1 MSRVTAHSND
11 VRITG
16 GTGGCS
22 YANARAG
29 TCGMAYYPG
38 EPLRVGQ
45 MYSPY
50 YIYRSFLQFDTSVV
64 AAGDTISAAFIGL
77 KVENDQTYTTGDF
90 TINLYAY
97 DWKEVTS
104 LAIATDVFKLDT
116 AGSRVG
122 AAATLMEAASAT
134 AGKGVG
140 AWHTLTWTVA
150 DLAANLINKG
160 VGAYSRFAIRSSE
173 DIANS
178 APTGSEYQRLYSADT
193 STPAAYRPYLDITH
207 QAGGVV
213 RLSRI
218 YADVLNQQPF
228 MPLG

>member
-1 MSRVTAHSND
+1 MSRITANAND

-16 GTGGCS
+16 GVSGCTYS
-22 YANARAG
+22 AARAG

-45 MYSPY
+45 LSTPY
-50 YIYRSFLQFDTSVV
+50 VYRSFLQFSTAVI

-77 KVENDQTYTTGDF
+77 RVEADLASTDF

-104 LAIATDVFKLDT
+104 VAIATDVFKLDV

-122 AAATLMEAASAT
+122 AAATLMEAASGTTGKAT
-134 AGKGVG
+134 GS
-140 AWHTLTWTVA
+140 WHYLIWTEN

-160 VGAYSRFAIRSSE
+160 ASAVSRFAIRSSR
-173 DIANS
+173 DIAAT

-193 STPAAYRPYLDITH
+193 STPAAYRPYLDVTH

-213 RLSRI
+213 RVSRI